1 MNQTPTK
8 LISSESRFIIAGD
21 DIPFGAYQAIYHHIT
36 KKAEKREKTY
46 RGAYT
51 ISFLDIQNLYQRFV
65 QATKQYSIK
74 SSRCQ
79 ITHALRD
86 DTSMEHSSFEKF
98 KLSDLSTRSCTS
110 SLNFEFDFLIVLPPE
125 VPEASEIAQRF
136 TVNLLLDQDYIENNN
151 YDAPVFMRGF
161 FYRRNIMLRIEFSDY
176 SVSQTLQATVDSW
189 VDSLELRPTNSASRI
204 LFQIEKPAKLYLA
217 QMVKAITLIAAAWSA
232 RSVTDIKSGVI
243 LVILSICAS
252 QLLATLSDGMVDRF
266 YKELD
271 NVKPMTYLILTEGDK
286 AKRNNEQIR
295 IRKATALIYFLAVG
309 VFGSILIGIFSN
321 FVYESLKHSI
331 L

>member
-1 MNQTPTK
+1 
-8 LISSESRFIIAGD
+8 
-21 DIPFGAYQAIYHHIT
+21 
-36 KKAEKREKTY
+36 
-46 RGAYT
+46 
-51 ISFLDIQNLYQRFV
+51 
-65 QATKQYSIK
+65 
-74 SSRCQ
+74 
-79 ITHALRD
+79 
-86 DTSMEHSSFEKF
+86 MEHSSFEKF